1 MIKPWSNK
9 MLNHIAELKQLNRKD
24 FFDEAN
30 LHHLRRVAHDN
41 PLALAIVEM
50 LIEHGVPSI
59 AAEAEDELSLWKG
72 AYYSVAGEDYWADEA
87 SSLADT
93 ASILRGKRS
102 SKAEKESLAD
112 KLDLCIEKMEECMKQ
127 AAQMS

>member
-1 MIKPWSNK
+1 MH
-9 MLNHIAELKQLNRKD
+9 NHIVELKQLNSAD
-24 FFDEAN
+24 FYDGAN
-30 LHHLRRVAHDN
+30 LLHLKRIAYDN

-50 LIEHGVPSI
+50 LIEHGEPVI
-59 AAEAEDELSLWKG
+59 AAQSEDEISHWRG

-87 SSLADT
+87 SSLAD
-93 ASILRGKRS
+93 ASSILRGKRS
-102 SKAEKESLAD
+102 SKAEKETIAD